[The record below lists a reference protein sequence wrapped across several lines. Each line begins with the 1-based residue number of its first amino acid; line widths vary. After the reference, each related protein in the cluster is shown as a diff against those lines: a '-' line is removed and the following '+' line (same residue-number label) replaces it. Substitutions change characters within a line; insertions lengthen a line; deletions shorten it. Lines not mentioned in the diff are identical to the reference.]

1 MSFATRDAG
10 ALIADACMGIGT
22 APLAMRILLIEE
34 DAMIGRGL
42 LRGLGDQGIAV
53 DWVRT
58 GPDGGA
64 AMKQGDHSL
73 VLLDLGLPGKSG
85 FDLIRHAR
93 AAHNSVPILVITAR
107 DSLEDRIRGLDLG
120 ADDYLIKPFELK
132 ELAARMRSI
141 LRRTHRVTQHNLEVG
156 ALAIDTQNNEAR

>member
-1 MSFATRDAG
+1 MSFATRGAG

-22 APLAMRILLIEE
+22 APLAMRILLIED

-64 AMKQGDHSL
+64 ARKQGDHSL

-85 FDLIRHAR
+85 FDLD
-93 AAHNSVPILVITAR
+93 AANDTIGGATLKAATT
-107 DSLEDRIRGLDLG
+107 GWTLD
-120 ADDYLIKPFELK
+120 F
-132 ELAARMRSI
+132 
-141 LRRTHRVTQHNLEVG
+141 
-156 ALAIDTQNNEAR
+156 